1 MLRELWS
8 RIRFFVTGKKRADV
22 DEELAFHMEREIA
35 ANIAAGMPAA
45 EARRRAAIAFGSRE
59 RAREECR
66 EERPSFF
73 LESLGRDLRFGLRGL
88 WRNPGFTSMAVL
100 TLGLA
105 IGTNATIFSLFDQA
119 LMQALPVRS
128 PNELVVLN
136 FTGSRSGHLHSEGGD
151 SPGHVHEFSYPM
163 YKDLRDRN
171 TALSGLIAE
180 SPETFGVTWNNH
192 AESVSAEFVS
202 GNYFETLGV
211 PPALG
216 RVFGSGDE
224 TSPGANPV
232 AVLNFDYWKSHL
244 AEAPVA
250 GKTLLVN
257 GTPFT
262 IIGVSAPGFH
272 SMVWGHTPA
281 VYVPLTMQQV
291 LTPEWAFLADHKSYW
306 IAIAGRL
313 KPGVTR
319 KKAEASLNPLF
330 LALRA
335 DEFKELTDQSAKS
348 RQDFIASSYLHVDA
362 GAKGFS
368 PMRSDVQAPLTIILA
383 MVMLV
388 IGMAVVN
395 VASLLLV
402 RAAARA
408 QEISVRY
415 ALGATNRQVL
425 RQLLAEGMILGLA
438 GAALGLALAPEA
450 LRLLIHRLSANM
462 PGAIPFAP
470 VLNWH
475 VLGWSLA
482 VTIVASLL
490 FSLAP
495 ALQFRNPRLAEMMQ
509 QRTGTSGGGSLK
521 FRRSCVAL
529 QIGFSL
535 LLIVAAGMFVRTIS
549 NLRHV
554 ETGFATDHLL
564 AFNLD
569 PTLAGYPGNQVAP
582 VEQRVLDATAA
593 LPGVRFVGATNDE
606 DLTGDDI
613 QGDMVPAGY
622 AAKPGDE
629 EFDVELPWASNGYL
643 QTLGVPLVV
652 GRYFNGS
659 DTPTSQRV
667 AVVNESF
674 AKHYFGGAQQAL
686 GRIVVRPN
694 KPGTDASIV
703 GVVRDVKHSSVR
715 DPAVATCYT
724 LFSQATRQTGLIFYV
739 RTWQPPDAAT
749 TSVRA
754 AIANID
760 PKLIVGNLKTM
771 KETIDENLVA
781 ERAIAMLAS
790 AFGLL
795 ATLLAGIG
803 LYGILAYSTAQRTR
817 EIGIRMA
824 LGARRTTVV
833 GLILREV
840 LMLAGG
846 AVAVTIPVAM
856 LATRTVR
863 SELFGVSVADPAVY
877 GAGILIIC
885 VVAALAG
892 FIPARRAATVDPAR
906 ALRTE

>member
-1 MLRELWS
+1 MLSEWWS
-8 RIRFFVTGKKRADV
+8 KFRFFVTGKKRVDV
-22 DEELAFHMEREIA
+22 DDELQFHLEREVE
-35 ANIAAGMPAA
+35 ANLVAGMSLA
-45 EARRRAAIAFGSRE
+45 EAQRQASIAFGSRE
-59 RAREECR
+59 RAREACR

-88 WRNPGFTSMAVL
+88 WRNPGFTAMAVI

-105 IGTNATIFSLFDQA
+105 IGANATIFSLFDQA

-128 PNELVVLN
+128 PSELVVLN
-136 FTGSRSGHLHSEGGD
+136 FNGSRHGHLHSEGGD
-151 SPGHVHEFSYPM
+151 TPGHIHEFSYPM

-180 SPETFGVTWNNH
+180 SQETLGVTWNNH
-192 AESVSAEFVS
+192 AESVQAELVS

-211 PPALG
+211 PPAVG

-232 AVLNFDYWKSHL
+232 AVLSFDYWKSHL

-262 IIGVSAPGFH
+262 ITGVAAPGFH

-281 VYVPLTMQQV
+281 LYVPISMEQV
-291 LTPEWAFLADHKSYW
+291 LTPEWLYFADHKSYW
-306 IAIAGRL
+306 IDIAGRL

-319 KKAEASLNPLF
+319 EQAEASLNPLF

-335 DEFKELTDQSAKS
+335 EEFKDLSDQSAKS
-348 RQDFIASSYLHVDA
+348 RQDFVASAYLHLEA

-368 PMRSDVQAPLTIILA
+368 PMRGDVQTPLTIILA
-383 MVMLV
+383 MVLLV

-415 ALGATNRQVL
+415 ALGATSRQVL

-438 GAALGLALAPEA
+438 GAALGLAIAPEA
-450 LRLLIHRLSANM
+450 LRLLINRLSVNTRESL
-462 PGAIPFAP
+462 PFAA
-470 VLNWH
+470 VINWH
-475 VLGWSLA
+475 VLGWSLV
-482 VTIVASLL
+482 VTMLASLL

-495 ALQFRNPRLAEMMQ
+495 ALQFRNPRLSEVMQ
-509 QRTGTSGGGSLK
+509 QRTGTSASGSLK

-535 LLIVAAGMFVRTIS
+535 LLIVAAGMFVRTIG

-554 ETGFATDHLL
+554 EPGFATDHLL
-564 AFNLD
+564 AFNLN

-582 VEQRVLDATAA
+582 VEQRALDAIAA
-593 LPGVRFVGATNDE
+593 LPGVRNAGATNDE
-606 DLTGDDI
+606 DLTGEDI
-613 QGDMVPAGY
+613 QGDMVPVGY
-622 AAKPGDE
+622 ATKPDD
-629 EFDVELPWASNGYL
+629 EFDVELPWVSNGYL
-643 QTLGVPLVV
+643 QTLGVPLLM
-652 GRYFNGS
+652 GRYFNES
-659 DTPTSQRV
+659 DTATSQRV

-686 GRIVVRPN
+686 GRSVARPN
-694 KPGTDASIV
+694 KTGTDASIV
-703 GVVRDVKHSSVR
+703 GVVRDVKHASVR
-715 DPAVATCYT
+715 DPAIATCYT
-724 LFSQATRQTGLIFYV
+724 LFSQATRQTGLTFYV
-739 RTWQPPDAAT
+739 RTWQSPDAAT

-754 AIANID
+754 AIADID
-760 PKLIVGNLKTM
+760 SKLIVGNLKTM
-771 KETIDENLVA
+771 KDSIDANLVS
-781 ERAIAMLAS
+781 ERAIAMLAT
-790 AFGLL
+790 AFGIL

-803 LYGILAYSTAQRTR
+803 LYGILAFSTAQRTR

-824 LGARRTTVV
+824 LGARRGTVV
-833 GLILREV
+833 RLILREV
-840 LMLAGG
+840 LVLAGG
-846 AVAVTIPVAM
+846 AMAATIPLAM
-856 LATRTVR
+856 LATRSVR
-863 SELFGVSVADPAVY
+863 SMLFGVSMADPAVY
-877 GAGILIIC
+877 GVGILIIC

-906 ALRTE
+906 ALRSE

>member
-1 MLRELWS
+1 MLREWWS
-8 RIRFFVTGKKRADV
+8 RIRFFVVGKKRADV
-22 DEELAFHMEREIA
+22 DDELAFHMEREVE
-35 ANIAAGMPAA
+35 ANMAAGMPAA

-88 WRNPGFTSMAVL
+88 WRNPGFTAMAVL

-105 IGTNATIFSLFDQA
+105 IGVNATIFSLFDQA

-136 FTGSRSGHLHSEGGD
+136 FTGSRSGHLHSEGGNT
-151 SPGHVHEFSYPM
+151 PGHQHEFSYPM

-171 TALSGLIAE
+171 AVLSGLIAE
-180 SPETFGVTWNNH
+180 AADTVGVTWNNH
-192 AESVSAEFVS
+192 AEPVPAELVS

-211 PPALG
+211 TPAVG
-216 RVFGSGDE
+216 RLFGAGDE
-224 TSPGANPV
+224 TTPGANPV
-232 AVLNFDYWKSHL
+232 AVLSFEYWKSHL
-244 AEAPVA
+244 AEAPVV
-250 GKTLLVN
+250 GKTMLVN

-262 IIGVSAPGFH
+262 ITGVAAPGFR

-281 VYVPLTMQQV
+281 VYVPLTMEQV
-291 LTPEWAFLADHKSYW
+291 LSPEWKYLADHKSYW
-306 IAIAGRL
+306 IAVAGRL

-319 KKAEASLNPLF
+319 AEAEASLNPLF
-330 LALRA
+330 RALRTE
-335 DEFKELTDQSAKS
+335 EFKQLTDQSAKA
-348 RQDFIASSYLHVDA
+348 RQDFVGATYLHVDA

-368 PMRSDVQAPLTIILA
+368 PMRGDMQAPLTIIFG
-383 MVMLV
+383 MVLLV
-388 IGMAVVN
+388 MGMAVVN

-415 ALGATNRQVL
+415 ALGATSRQIL

-450 LRLLIHRLSANM
+450 LRLLIHRLSSNM
-462 PGAIPFAP
+462 PDSLPFAA

-475 VLGWSLA
+475 VLGWSLV

-495 ALQFRNPRLAEMMQ
+495 ALQFRNPRLAEVMQ

-535 LLIVAAGMFVRTIS
+535 LLIVAAGMFVRTIR
-549 NLRHV
+549 NLRNV

-564 AFNLD
+564 AFNLN

-582 VEQRVLDATAA
+582 VEQRVLDAIAA
-593 LPGVRFVGATNDE
+593 LPGVRGAGATNDA
-606 DLTGDDI
+606 DLAGDNVTGDMI
-613 QGDMVPAGY
+613 PVGY
-622 AAKPGDE
+622 AKPDE
-629 EFDVELPWASNGYL
+629 EFDVELPWVSNGYL

-652 GRYFNGS
+652 GRVFNAS
-659 DTPTSQRV
+659 DTATSQRV

-686 GRIVVRPN
+686 GRMVARTN

-715 DPAVATCYT
+715 DPAFATCYT
-724 LFSQATRQTGLIFYV
+724 LFSQATRQAGLTFYV

-749 TSVRA
+749 TSIRA
-754 AIANID
+754 AIADID
-760 PKLIVGNLKTM
+760 PKLIVENLRTM
-771 KETIDENLVA
+771 EETIDGNLVA

-790 AFGLL
+790 VFGLL

-833 GLILREV
+833 ALILREV
-840 LMLAGG
+840 LLLAGG
-846 AVAVTIPVAM
+846 AMAVTIPLAM
-856 LATRTVR
+856 LATRMVR
-863 SELFGVSVADPAVY
+863 SQLFGVSVADPAVY

>member
-1 MLRELWS
+1 MLREFWS
-8 RIRFFVTGKKRADV
+8 RIRYFVTGKKRADV
-22 DEELAFHMEREIA
+22 DEELAFHMEREIE
-35 ANIAAGMPAA
+35 ANLAAGMPAA

-59 RAREECR
+59 KAREECR
-66 EERPSFF
+66 AERPSFS

-88 WRNPGFTSMAVL
+88 WRNPGFTAMAVI

-136 FTGSRSGHLHSEGGD
+136 FNGSRHGHLHSEGGD
-151 SPGHVHEFSYPM
+151 TPGHIHEFSYPM

-171 TALSGLIAE
+171 TVLGGLIAE
-180 SPETFGVTWNNH
+180 SAETLGVAWNNH
-192 AESVSAEFVS
+192 AESVSAELVS
-202 GNYFETLGV
+202 GNYFETLGI
-211 PPALG
+211 PPAVG
-216 RVFGSGDE
+216 RVFGPGDE
-224 TSPGANPV
+224 TAAGANAV

-244 AEAPVA
+244 AEAPVV

-262 IIGVSAPGFH
+262 ITGVASPGFH

-281 VYVPLTMQQV
+281 IYVPLSMQQV
-291 LTPEWAFLADHKSYW
+291 LIPEWSFLADHQSYW
-306 IAIAGRL
+306 IDIAGRL
-313 KPGVTR
+313 KPGISRTQ
-319 KKAEASLNPLF
+319 AEASINPLF
-330 LALRA
+330 RALRTE
-335 DEFKELTDQSAKS
+335 EFKEITDQSAKS
-348 RQDFIASSYLHVDA
+348 RQDFIGASYLHLDA

-368 PMRSDVQAPLTIILA
+368 PLRGDVAAPLTIILA
-383 MVMLV
+383 MVLLV
-388 IGMAVVN
+388 MGMAVVN

-402 RAAARA
+402 RAATRAR
-408 QEISVRY
+408 EISVRY
-415 ALGATNRQVL
+415 ALGATSRQVL
-425 RQLLAEGMILGLA
+425 RQLLAEGMMLGLA
-438 GAALGLALAPEA
+438 GAVLGLAVAPGA
-450 LRLLIHRLSANM
+450 LRLLIHQLSANAQD
-462 PGAIPFAP
+462 PLPFAP

-475 VLGWSLA
+475 VLGWSLL
-482 VTIVASLL
+482 VTIAASLL

-495 ALQFRNPRLAEMMQ
+495 AMQFRNPRLAEVMQ

-529 QIGFSL
+529 QIGFSM
-535 LLIVAAGMFVRTIS
+535 LLIVAAGVFVKTIS
-549 NLRHV
+549 NLRHA

-564 AFNLD
+564 TFNLD

-582 VEQRVLDATAA
+582 VEQRVLEAIAA
-593 LPGVRFVGATNDE
+593 LPGVRDAGATNDA

-613 QGDMVPAGY
+613 QGDMVPVGY
-622 AAKPGDE
+622 AGKPED
-629 EFDVELPWASNGYL
+629 EFDVELPWVSNTYL
-643 QTLGVPLVV
+643 QTLGVPLLV
-652 GRYFNGS
+652 GRYFTTG
-659 DTPTSQRV
+659 DTVTSQRV

-674 AKHYFGGAQQAL
+674 ARHYFGGAQQAI
-686 GRIVVRPN
+686 GKIVSRPN

-715 DPAVATCYT
+715 DPALATCYT
-724 LFSQATRQTGLIFYV
+724 LFSQAKRQTGLIFYV
-739 RTWQPPDAAT
+739 RTWQPPDAAAA
-749 TSVRA
+749 SIRA
-754 AIANID
+754 TIAEID
-760 PKLIVGNLKTM
+760 PKLIVGSLQTM
-771 KETIDENLVA
+771 KETIDTNLMA

-790 AFGLL
+790 VFGML

-824 LGARRTTVV
+824 LGARRETVV

-846 AVAVTIPVAM
+846 AVAVTIPLAI

-863 SELFGVSVADPAVY
+863 SQLFGVSAADPAVY
-877 GAGILIIC
+877 GAGILIIS

>member
-22 DEELAFHMEREIA
+22 DEELAFHLEREIA
-35 ANIAAGMPAA
+35 ANIAAGMPAT
-45 EARRRAAIAFGSRE
+45 EARRRAMIAFGSRE

-119 LMQALPVRS
+119 LMQTLPVRS

-136 FTGSRSGHLHSEGGD
+136 FTGSRDGHLHSEGGD
-151 SPGHVHEFSYPM
+151 TPGHLHEFSYPM

-171 TALSGLIAE
+171 TVLTGLIAE
-180 SPETFGVTWNNH
+180 TPETLGVTWNNH
-192 AESVSAEFVS
+192 AESVQAELVS

-211 PPALG
+211 PPAVG

-224 TSPGANPV
+224 TAPGANPV
-232 AVLNFDYWKSHL
+232 AVLSFDYWKSHL

-281 VYVPLTMQQV
+281 VYVPLTMEQV
-291 LTPEWAFLADHKSYW
+291 LTPEWTYLADHRSYW

-319 KKAEASLNPLF
+319 AEAEASLNPLF
-330 LALRA
+330 HALRSE
-335 DEFKELTDQSAKS
+335 EFKQLRDQSAKA
-348 RQDFIASSYLHVDA
+348 RQDFIGASYLHVDA

-368 PMRSDVQAPLTIILA
+368 PMRGDLQAPLTIILA

-402 RAAARA
+402 RAAARSR
-408 QEISVRY
+408 EISVRY
-415 ALGATNRQVL
+415 ALGATSRQVL

-438 GAALGLALAPEA
+438 GAAVGLALAPGA
-450 LRLLIHRLSANM
+450 LRLLIHRLSSNM
-462 PGAIPFAP
+462 NGGFPFAP
-470 VLNWH
+470 VINWH
-475 VLGWSLA
+475 VLGWSLF
-482 VTIVASLL
+482 VTLVASLL

-495 ALQFRNPRLAEMMQ
+495 AMQFRNPRLAEVMQ
-509 QRTGTSGGGSLK
+509 ERTGTSGGGSLK

-549 NLRHV
+549 NLRQV
-554 ETGFATDHLL
+554 DTGFATDHVL
-564 AFNLD
+564 AFNLN
-569 PTLAGYPGNQVAP
+569 PTLAGYPGSQVAP
-582 VEQRVLDATAA
+582 VEQRALDAIAA
-593 LPGVRFVGATNDE
+593 LPGVRDAGATNDE
-606 DLTGDDI
+606 DLTGDDV

-622 AAKPGDE
+622 AGKPDE
-629 EFDVELPWASNGYL
+629 EFDVELPWVSNGYL

-652 GRYFNGS
+652 GRYFNKA
-659 DTPTSQRV
+659 DTTTSQRV

-686 GRIVVRPN
+686 GRTVARPN

-703 GVVRDVKHSSVR
+703 GVVRDVKHASVR
-715 DPAVATCYT
+715 DPALPTCYT
-724 LFSQATRQTGLIFYV
+724 LFSQATRQTGLIYYV
-739 RTWQPPDAAT
+739 RTWQPPEAAT
-749 TSVRA
+749 ASVRA
-754 AIANID
+754 AIADID
-760 PKLIVGNLKTM
+760 PKLIVGDLKTM
-771 KETIDENLVA
+771 QESINSNLVA

-790 AFGLL
+790 VFGLL

-824 LGARRTTVV
+824 LGAGRSTVV

-846 AVAVTIPVAM
+846 AVAVTIPIAM

-877 GAGILIIC
+877 GVGILIIC
-885 VVAALAG
+885 TVAALAG